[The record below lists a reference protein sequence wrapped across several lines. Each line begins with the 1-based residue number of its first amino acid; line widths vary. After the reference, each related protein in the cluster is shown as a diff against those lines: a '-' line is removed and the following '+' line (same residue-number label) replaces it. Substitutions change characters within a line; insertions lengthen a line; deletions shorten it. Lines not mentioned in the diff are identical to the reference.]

1 MSEEYAD
8 LQESHCKM
16 SNWNCLKNMG
26 GLQFPYQPGNV
37 GYNKQGKSV
46 RRDSVSENRKVR
58 GIFSTFLKWFI
69 LTTFGIS

>member
-1 MSEEYAD
+1 
-8 LQESHCKM
+8 
-16 SNWNCLKNMG
+16 MG

-37 GYNKQGKSV
+37 GYNKQGKSL

-69 LTTFGIS
+69 LTTFGIGRALKILARASAKIERKQANDC